1 MTKILIA
8 EDDELLLKLLETAL
22 RPSYPDLILTRSG
35 DAALKVILKEAI
47 DVLVTDW
54 MMPGM
59 DGIELIRR
67 VRAEC
72 SPVPFIIMSTVLG
85 SQEAREHALRSG
97 ADDFLVKP
105 ARIAEVRACIELAAQ
120 RHASSRR
127 LIAAKP
133 VSPSLAWRAN
143 DVLPECPVVA
153 VAASTGGP
161 VALHALFEEPTLP
174 ADCAYFVALHGP
186 EWLHESVVEALS
198 RRSKLQIRLA
208 QDGLIAQRGTVY
220 FACKSRHLVIDSALR
235 MKFDD
240 SPAEHFLRPAADPL
254 FRSVARSCGASAL
267 GVVLTG
273 MGNDGAAGAAEIAA
287 LGGIVVAQDP
297 TTAVIGS
304 MPNAVISAGIV
315 SEIIPLAAMGR
326 GVVRHVATLRTAL
339 AARRRPG
346 SRPGAVAPKV
356 SGAR

>member
-8 EDDELLLKLLETAL
+8 EDDALLLKLLETAL

-35 DAALKVILKEAI
+35 DEALRVLRAQAV
-47 DVLVTDW
+47 DVLLTDW

-72 SPVPFIIMSTVLG
+72 SPVPFIVMSTILG
-85 SQEAREHALRSG
+85 SQEARDHALRSG

-105 ARIAEVRACIELAAQ
+105 ARIAEVRACIELATQ

-127 LIAAKP
+127 ILAAKP
-133 VSPSLAWRAN
+133 VSPSLAWRTT
-143 DVLPECPVVA
+143 DVQPDCVVVA

-174 ADCAYFVALHGP
+174 RDCTYFVALHGP
-186 EWLHESVVEALS
+186 EWLHESVVEALG
-198 RRSKLQIRLA
+198 RRSHLRIELARDAQIA
-208 QDGLIAQRGTVY
+208 EPGTVY
-220 FACKSRHLVIDSALR
+220 FACKSRHLLIDGDLR

-273 MGNDGAAGAAEIAA
+273 MGNDGAAGAAEVAA
-287 LGGIVVAQDP
+287 VGGTIIAQDP
-297 TTAVIGS
+297 KTAVIGS
-304 MPNAVISAGIV
+304 MPSAVINAGIV
-315 SEIIPLAAMGR
+315 SEVIPLDAIGR
-326 GVVRHVATLRTAL
+326 GVGRHVATLRTAL
-339 AARRRPG
+339 AARRRMAG
-346 SRPGAVAPKV
+346 TRPNPKI
-356 SGAR
+356 SGARS